1 MTAAA
6 LLRYRVAAYVVGTVL
21 LVLVFVAMP
30 LKYVWHE
37 PAAVQWVGQLHGFLF
52 IGYLVLA
59 FDFAIRARWPWW
71 RVAIMLLA
79 GTVPFMSFVTERW
92 ATREVR
98 RTPAPAPVP

>member
-6 LLRYRVAAYVVGTVL
+6 LLRYRIAAYVVGSVL

-30 LKYVWHE
+30 LKYVWDQ

-59 FDFAIRARWPWW
+59 FDFGVRARWPWW
-71 RVAIMLLA
+71 RIGIVLLA
-79 GTVPFMSFVTERW
+79 GTVPFLSFVTERW
-92 ATREVR
+92 ATREVQR
-98 RTPAPAPVP
+98 SLLPS